1 MEQPNY
7 PKRNPM
13 ATTAFVLGILSLLAV
28 LSLYYWPYAIVFASM
43 SILFAVLSR
52 GGNLKMPD
60 KAVQGLAISVFSIV
74 VTTFLLLLT
83 FTLLLTLFD
92 METIMNPEAL
102 QKALLEFYN
111 RLTTKLPTGGIQ

>member
-13 ATTAFVLGILSLLAV
+13 ATTAFVLGILSLLAI

-52 GGNLKMPD
+52 GGSLKMPD

-74 VTTFLLLLT
+74 VTTFLVLLS
-83 FTLLLTLFD
+83 FTLLLALFD
-92 METIMNPEAL
+92 METIMDPEAL

-111 RLTTKLPTGGIQ
+111 GLTTKLPTGGIQ